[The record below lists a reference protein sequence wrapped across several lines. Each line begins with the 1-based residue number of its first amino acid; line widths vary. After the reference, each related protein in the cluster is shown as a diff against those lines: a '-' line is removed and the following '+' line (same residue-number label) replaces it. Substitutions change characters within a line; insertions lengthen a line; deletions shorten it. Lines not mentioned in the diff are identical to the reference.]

1 MTVQEMPDQEL
12 PDTEPPNREMPAQ
25 APAAQAPPAPEPPAP
40 EPPAAELPAQESS
53 SPDPQAQETPAQETP
68 VQEMPAQELRLAI
81 TMSGGVSLA
90 VWMGGVARELNLLT
104 EASDRSPAVPGEQ
117 PGDTAVRGLYR
128 KLLDLMQVTV
138 SIDVL
143 AGTSAGGINAALLGL
158 AAVGRCD
165 LAGLRRFWI
174 DCGSLTSLLRDPRVA
189 DPPSL
194 LQGDGRLLADLR
206 TGIGAILRPPPDNP
220 RPLPTDVFVTTTLLS
235 AEATCF
241 TDDYGTVINA
251 ADHHGLF
258 HFTQDDLRGDI
269 LGPLSLAGRSS
280 ASFPGAFEASFV
292 PRGAKADAT
301 HPDMAA
307 FSNLTIPHWAA
318 DGGLMDN
325 NPIGPLLQTVFERT
339 AGHQV
344 RRALLYVTPTSGP
357 PAVPPPE
364 LFSSPPGLARAL
376 LSDLNAAMS
385 QSIAT
390 DLATIRDHNDRV
402 AARLASR
409 LRLAELSTAAQ
420 DGRQQ
425 PLVSPEAWADYR
437 RQQSE
442 RLARPL
448 VTEVLRQVATTA
460 DKPAGWAL
468 GSPGAGTEEQS
479 LAAAMAAITADWPA
493 SLPTADLTADDAAS
507 EAARLGPAAWDA
519 AMAIVLDLLK
529 AGFVL
534 ATDNRDHRE
543 LGDLVGRVHDLAPVP
558 PASLRKQVTRGLD
571 SPVSRAEP
579 LPEVTARLARE
590 HALAQAGPA
599 MLARAWAGLA
609 AAVTGAFPLLA
620 RLAAQ
625 APDQPPATGTAAAGP
640 AAAGSAPSAAGSAP
654 SAAGSAPPASAHP
667 TRPSAAGRSAQAARQ
682 VRTYLAFLGDGTTGT
697 SAARTGTGAGGGQA
711 MFITRLLSLHVLDQ
725 SIQPKAAG
733 PDQPV
738 ELIEVSAVTR
748 TSLDPARRTASAK
761 LTGMQIHHFGAFFK
775 ASWRANDWMWGRL
788 DGAGWLVHVLLDPRR
803 ILAVLQAEA
812 IPAGQRAEVFLDRL
826 QQALDP
832 ADPLSAAQR
841 ASLLAELNFLGEPHS
856 APMPASLPGLALW
869 AATALQ
875 RHIAADELAEV
886 ARQIEASQD
895 GKPTSP
901 EQGWLNHYHQAA
913 KNPDPERQVR
923 EVAALLPSC
932 PVPAETIAE
941 EARAVTPLFLRTVA
955 QAGAVAVGVVTSVKK
970 PAPVALR
977 AAFQTIRAISLTAY
991 TAIDQTHG
999 VRRKVILAGLGL
1011 MVAGVLAMLTH
1022 TIWLGL
1028 PGLVIFGAGA
1038 VMALIATWRSLP
1050 WVLAG
1055 VTAVAVAL
1063 IAAAPWLPWLDSRL
1077 FSWIKVTFV
1086 PFLNNNKWAWTVF
1099 FLFVLIPPVM
1109 ALAGL
1114 VRHRR
1119 PQPSAPQRPQQPAQL
1134 APGPPPPPAHS

>member
-1 MTVQEMPDQEL
+1 MP
-12 PDTEPPNREMPAQ
+12 P
-25 APAAQAPPAPEPPAP
+25 
-40 EPPAAELPAQESS
+40 
-53 SPDPQAQETPAQETP
+53 
-68 VQEMPAQELRLAI
+68 QELRLAI

-90 VWMGGVARELNLLT
+90 VWMGGVARELNLLA
-104 EASDRSPAVPGEQ
+104 EASSRRPAVPGEQ
-117 PGDTAVRGLYR
+117 PGDTAARGLYR

-174 DCGSLTSLLRDPRVA
+174 DCGSLTSLLRDPRIA

-206 TGIGAILRPPPDNP
+206 AGIGAILRPPPDDP
-220 RPLPTDVFVTTTLLS
+220 PPTDVFVTTTLLS

-258 HFTQDDLRGDI
+258 HFTQDDLCGDI

-292 PRGAKADAT
+292 PRGAKADDT

-307 FSNLTIPHWAA
+307 FSNLTVPHWAA

-325 NPIGPLLQTVFERT
+325 NPIGPLLETVFERS
-339 AGHQV
+339 AGRQV

-357 PAVPPPE
+357 PAAPPPE
-364 LFSSPPGLARAL
+364 LIGSPPPLARAL

-420 DGRQQ
+420 AGRQQ

-448 VTEVLRQVATTA
+448 VTEVLRQVTTTA
-460 DKPAGWAL
+460 DQPAGWAL
-468 GSPGAGTEEQS
+468 GGPGSGAEEQ
-479 LAAAMAAITADWPA
+479 LRAAAMAAITADWPA
-493 SLPTADLTADDAAS
+493 SLPAAELTAAEAAS

-534 ATDNRDHRE
+534 ATGNEDHQE
-543 LGDLVGRVHDLAPVP
+543 LAHLVCRVHQLAPAP
-558 PASLRKQVTRGLD
+558 PGSMRKLVTRGLG

-599 MLARAWAGLA
+599 MLTQAWLDLA
-609 AAVTGAFPLLA
+609 AAVTAAFPLLA
-620 RLAAQ
+620 RLAAR

-654 SAAGSAPPASAHP
+654 SAAGSAPSAAGSAPSAAGSAAPASSAHP
-667 TRPSAAGRSAQAARQ
+667 TRPSASGRSAQAARQ
-682 VRTYLAFLGDGTTGT
+682 VQTYLAYLGDGTT
-697 SAARTGTGAGGGQA
+697 SATARTGTGAGGGQT

-725 SIQPKAAG
+725 SIQPKSAG

-803 ILAVLQAEA
+803 ILAVLQAED
-812 IPAGQRAEVFLDRL
+812 IPAGQRADVFLDRL

-841 ASLLAELNFLGEPHS
+841 TSLRTELKFLGEPHS

-875 RHIAADELAEV
+875 RQIAADELAEV

-895 GKPTSP
+895 GKPTSI

-932 PVPAETIAE
+932 PVPAETITE

-955 QAGAVAVGVVTSVKK
+955 QAGAVGVSVVTSVKK

-991 TAIDQTHG
+991 TAIDQTNG
-999 VRRKVILAGLGL
+999 SRRKVALVGLGL

-1038 VMALIATWRSLP
+1038 VMALIATWRSVP

-1077 FSWIKVTFV
+1077 FSWITGTFV
-1086 PFLNNNKWAWTVF
+1086 PFLKNNKWAWTVF

-1114 VRHRR
+1114 VRRR
-1119 PQPSAPQRPQQPAQL
+1119 PKQPSPPPRPQQPAQL
-1134 APGPPPPPAHS
+1134 APGPPPPPGA

>member
-1 MTVQEMPDQEL
+1 MTVQEMP
-12 PDTEPPNREMPAQ
+12 AQ
-25 APAAQAPPAPEPPAP
+25 EPPAQ
-40 EPPAAELPAQESS
+40 EPPAQVPPRPESQAQQAPIQE
-53 SPDPQAQETPAQETP
+53 PQAQEPQAQEP
-68 VQEMPAQELRLAI
+68 QMPPQELRLAI

-104 EASDRSPAVPGEQ
+104 EASSGRPAAPGEQ

-138 SIDVL
+138 RIDVL

-174 DCGSLTSLLRDPRVA
+174 DCGSLTNLLRDPRVA

-206 TGIGAILRPPPDNP
+206 AGIGAILRPPPDD
-220 RPLPTDVFVTTTLLS
+220 PLPTDVFVTTTLLS
-235 AEATCF
+235 AETAFF
-241 TDDYGTVINA
+241 TDDYGTVIGA

-258 HFTQDDLRGDI
+258 HFTQDDLCGDI

-301 HPDMAA
+301 HPDMAS

-325 NPIGPLLQTVFERT
+325 NPIGPLLQTVFERS
-339 AGHQV
+339 AGQQV

-357 PAVPPPE
+357 PHAPPPE
-364 LFSSPPGLARAL
+364 LFSSPPDLARAL

-420 DGRQQ
+420 AGRQQ

-468 GSPGAGTEEQS
+468 GDPGTGTGEQ
-479 LAAAMAAITADWPA
+479 LRAAAMAAITTGWPA
-493 SLPTADLTADDAAS
+493 SLPAPDLTADDAAS

-519 AMAIVLDLLK
+519 GMAIVLDLLK

-543 LGDLVGRVHDLAPVP
+543 LGHLVGQVHHLAPAP

-571 SPVSRAEP
+571 NPVSRAEP
-579 LPEVTARLARE
+579 LHAVTARLARE
-590 HALAQAGPA
+590 HVLAQAGPA
-599 MLARAWAGLA
+599 ILAQAWLGLA

-620 RLAAQ
+620 RLAAR

-654 SAAGSAPPASAHP
+654 PAPSAHP
-667 TRPSAAGRSAQAARQ
+667 TRPSASGRSAQAARQ
-682 VRTYLAFLGDGTTGT
+682 VQTYLTYLGDGTTGT
-697 SAARTGTGAGGGQA
+697 TGTTGAGAGQA

-725 SIQPKAAG
+725 SIQPTTAG

-748 TSLDPARRTASAK
+748 TSLDPSRRTASSK

-803 ILAVLQAEA
+803 ILAVLQAED
-812 IPAGQRAEVFLDRL
+812 IPAGQRAEVFLERL

-832 ADPLSAAQR
+832 GDPLSAAQR
-841 ASLLAELNFLGEPHS
+841 ASLLTELNFLGELHS

-901 EQGWLNHYHQAA
+901 EQGWLNHYKQAA
-913 KNPDPERQVR
+913 KIPDPERQVR

-932 PVPAETIAE
+932 PVPAETITE
-941 EARAVTPLFLRTVA
+941 EAQAVTPLFLRTVA
-955 QAGAVAVGVVTSVKK
+955 QAGAVGVGVVTSVKK

-991 TAIDQTHG
+991 TAIDRTNG
-999 VRRKVILAGLGL
+999 VRRNVILVGLAL

-1028 PGLVIFGAGA
+1028 PGLVLFGAGA
-1038 VMALIATWRSLP
+1038 LMALIAIWRSVP
-1050 WVLAG
+1050 WVVAG
-1055 VTAVAVAL
+1055 VAAVAVAL

-1077 FSWIKVTFV
+1077 FSWIEVTFV
-1086 PFLNNNKWAWTVF
+1086 PFLKNNKWAWTVF

-1109 ALAGL
+1109 AIAGL
-1114 VRHRR
+1114 IRR
-1119 PQPSAPQRPQQPAQL
+1119 RPQRPQQPSQL
-1134 APGPPPPPAHS
+1134 APGPPPPPGA

>member
-1 MTVQEMPDQEL
+1 
-12 PDTEPPNREMPAQ
+12 
-25 APAAQAPPAPEPPAP
+25 
-40 EPPAAELPAQESS
+40 
-53 SPDPQAQETPAQETP
+53 
-68 VQEMPAQELRLAI
+68 MPAQELRLAI

-104 EASDRSPAVPGEQ
+104 EASSRHPAAPGEQ
-117 PGDTAVRGLYR
+117 PGDTAVRALYR

-206 TGIGAILRPPPDNP
+206 AGIGAILRPPPDDP
-220 RPLPTDVFVTTTLLS
+220 PPTDVFVTTTLLS
-235 AEATCF
+235 AETTCF
-241 TDDYGTVINA
+241 TDDYGTVIGA

-258 HFTQDDLRGDI
+258 HFTQDDLCGDI

-292 PRGAKADAT
+292 PRGAKADDT
-301 HPDMAA
+301 HPDMAS

-325 NPIGPLLQTVFERT
+325 NPIGPLLKTVFERS
-339 AGHQV
+339 AGRQV

-357 PAVPPPE
+357 PQAPPPE

-420 DGRQQ
+420 ADSQQ

-448 VTEVLRQVATTA
+448 VTEVLRQVSTTA

-468 GSPGAGTEEQS
+468 GGPGAGTEEQ
-479 LAAAMAAITADWPA
+479 LRAAAMAAITADWPA
-493 SLPTADLTADDAAS
+493 SLPTPDLTADDAAS

-519 AMAIVLDLLK
+519 GMAIVLDLLK

-534 ATDNRDHRE
+534 ATDYRDHRE
-543 LGDLVGRVHDLAPVP
+543 LAHLVGQVHHLAPAP

-571 SPVSRAEP
+571 NPVSRAEP

-599 MLARAWAGLA
+599 ILAQAWLGLA
-609 AAVTGAFPLLA
+609 AAVTGAYPLLA

-625 APDQPPATGTAAAGP
+625 APDQPPATGTAAAG
-640 AAAGSAPSAAGSAP
+640 SAPSAAGSAP
-654 SAAGSAPPASAHP
+654 SASSAHP
-667 TRPSAAGRSAQAARQ
+667 TRPSASGRSAQAARQ
-682 VRTYLAFLGDGTTGT
+682 VQTYLAYLGDGTTGT
-697 SAARTGTGAGGGQA
+697 TGATARTGTGAGAGQA

-748 TSLDPARRTASAK
+748 TSLDPSRRTASSK

-803 ILAVLQAEA
+803 ILAVLQAED

-832 ADPLSAAQR
+832 GDPLSATQR
-841 ASLLAELNFLGEPHS
+841 TSLLSELNFLGEPHS

-886 ARQIEASQD
+886 ARQIGASQD
-895 GKPTSP
+895 GKPTST
-901 EQGWLNHYHQAA
+901 EQSWLNHYGRASRTGTG
-913 KNPDPERQVR
+913 EEQVR
-923 EVAALLPSC
+923 AVAALLPSC
-932 PVPAETIAE
+932 PVPAETISE
-941 EARAVTPLFLRTVA
+941 EARAVTPLFLRTAA
-955 QAGAVAVGVVTSVKK
+955 QATAVGVGVVTSVKK
-970 PAPVALR
+970 PAPVSLR

-999 VRRKVILAGLGL
+999 VRRNVILAGLGL

-1038 VMALIATWRSLP
+1038 LMALIATWRSVP
-1050 WVLAG
+1050 WVAAG
-1055 VTAVAVAL
+1055 VAAVAVAL

-1077 FSWIKVTFV
+1077 FSWIEVTFV
-1086 PFLNNNKWAWTVF
+1086 PFLKNNKWAWTVF

-1109 ALAGL
+1109 AIAGL
-1114 VRHRR
+1114 VRRR
-1119 PQPSAPQRPQQPAQL
+1119 QQPAPQPL
-1134 APGPPPPPAHS
+1134 TKVGETPESPSN